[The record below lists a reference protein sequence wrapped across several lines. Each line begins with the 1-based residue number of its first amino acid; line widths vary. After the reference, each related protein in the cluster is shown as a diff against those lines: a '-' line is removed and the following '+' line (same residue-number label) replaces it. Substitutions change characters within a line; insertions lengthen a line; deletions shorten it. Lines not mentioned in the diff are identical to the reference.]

1 MADSGLPIA
10 PSGAATPATRIA
22 ARPWAPFA
30 LGALVL
36 ALAANVVL
44 FLPVPLLIRAIAAIV
59 LFALPGV
66 LVAERLLAG
75 EGVTWAER
83 VAFGAAAAVSGA
95 LLLSLAVA
103 YLPTPM
109 TRAPV
114 LLAFDGAIVAL
125 SAWLAL
131 SAAPARPISRHV
143 PALWWLAVPVALA
156 LVFRLTFLGYSE
168 FQGDEARAMLM
179 AAGLGQGRG
188 EILFFHKKAPG
199 EALLPALMWAATDG
213 IDETSARLPFALMN
227 AAAVL
232 AIGAL
237 AWRLFAANPVLS
249 SRASAKQSPGE
260 GLLRS
265 ARNDTRD
272 ALPPQGGKGGQP
284 PSALPPRPKWARGS
298 GGEGGVERSAA
309 GDREGVIAA
318 VVAAFVLALDG
329 YFVAFARIV
338 QYQSIVALTSIVAV
352 WAAWRYYRDGRRR
365 WAVVAA
371 ALVAAGALGHYE
383 AVFAIPPVAYLL
395 WRRGGL
401 RGLIVPTAAFAAIVA
416 FFYLPFALHPHFRET
431 VAYILNRRVG
441 VGNAADGG
449 GPLYNKLADYFL
461 RATFYNSTWYIL
473 LLAAALVAV
482 FAWLGWR
489 GFRRGRW
496 LALLWPPLA
505 LAVVAAAPEALHI
518 GKYNL
523 SLFLLLPLPLW
534 ALAPRLDDG
543 VKAVILWFL
552 GPFLV
557 ASFLTQKPH
566 THFYTMMP
574 GAALLVGLG
583 VVALAQAVRR
593 RGGRGAGYALAVG
606 GGLVVLLLGGY
617 IWLAFVGHSPEYKR
631 VYPAARS
638 PLYPAVYGDDPPRG
652 GYFGF
657 PYQAGWSIVGA
668 LFADG
673 TLQGDYD
680 SNEEPLV
687 TGWYTRGAVRSPANP
702 RYYIV
707 GQDVQDPVKIPL
719 DRIEKDYHLFAEVSA
734 GGEPKLRIYSRDPV
748 ATPRQYTLADS
759 ARFDP
764 SLGPSF
770 PVGQALAEAPPAIR
784 TDATLG
790 AVRLLGYELTS
801 SAVKAG
807 QPVGVTLFW
816 QPTAKIGADLSVFAH
831 VEDDTIH
838 GQSDGWPDA
847 GQSPTSTWQPGE
859 TIIESRSVLID
870 PATPPGSYPL
880 RVGLYDA
887 KTLQR
892 LPAQGADTDGD
903 HAVLGAITVK
913 P

>member
-1 MADSGLPIA
+1 MADSGLPMA
-10 PSGAATPATRIA
+10 GTGPASPATRLA
-22 ARPWAPFA
+22 TRPWAPIA
-30 LGALVL
+30 LAALVL
-36 ALAANVVL
+36 GLAANL
-44 FLPVPLLIRAIAAIV
+44 ALLLPVPLLVRTIAAIV
-59 LFALPGV
+59 LLALPGV
-66 LVAERLLAG
+66 LVAERLLAA
-75 EGVTWAER
+75 ERVMWAER
-83 VAFGAAAAVSGA
+83 VAFAAAMAVAGA
-95 LLLSLAVA
+95 LVLGLAVA

-114 LLAFDGAIVAL
+114 LLAFDGATVAL
-125 SAWLAL
+125 AAWLAL
-131 SAAPARPISRHV
+131 GQAPARPISIHV
-143 PALWWLAVPVALA
+143 RALWWLAVPVALA

-179 AAGLGQGRG
+179 AAGLGQGRS

-199 EALLPALMWAATDG
+199 EVLTPALVWAATDG

-237 AWRLFAANPVLS
+237 AWRLFTADS
-249 SRASAKQSPGE
+249 SVSLRAPAKQSLNGGSLRYARDDISLSERTGE
-260 GLLRS
+260 S
-265 ARNDTRD
+265 TEATDT
-272 ALPPQGGKGGQP
+272 
-284 PSALPPRPKWARGS
+284 
-298 GGEGGVERSAA
+298 VEANADSMP
-309 GDREGVIAA
+309 VLAA
-318 VVAAFVLALDG
+318 VVAALVLALDG

-352 WAAWRYYRDGRRR
+352 WAAWRYYKSGRGR
-365 WAVVAA
+365 WAIVAG
-371 ALVAAGALGHYE
+371 ALVAAGLLGHYE
-383 AVFAIPPVAYLL
+383 AVFAIPPVAWLL

-401 RGLIVPTAAFAAIVA
+401 RGLLAPTAVFAAIAA

-431 VAYILNRRVG
+431 VFYILNRRVG
-441 VGNAADGG
+441 VGNEADGG

-461 RATFYNSTWYIL
+461 RATFYNSTWYIV
-473 LLAAALVAV
+473 LLAVALVAV

-496 LALLWPPLA
+496 LALVWPVVA
-505 LAVVAAAPEALHI
+505 LAVVVAAPEAIHI

-523 SLFLLLPLPLW
+523 SLFLLLPLLLW
-534 ALAPRLDDG
+534 VLAPRLDDG
-543 VKAVILWFL
+543 VKATILWFL

-583 VVALAQAVRR
+583 VAALAQAIQA
-593 RGGRGAGYALAVG
+593 RGGRIARFALPAVG
-606 GGLVVLLLGGY
+606 VVVVLLLSGY
-617 IWLAFVGHSPEYKR
+617 IWMAFVSHSPEYKR

-638 PLYPAVYGDDPPRG
+638 PFYPVVYGDDPPRG

-657 PYQAGWSIVGA
+657 PYQAGWSIVGS

-687 TGWYTRGAVRSPANP
+687 TGWYTRGAVRSAANP

-719 DRIEKDYHLFAEVSA
+719 DRIEKDYHLLAQVNA
-734 GGEPKLRIYSRDPV
+734 DGDPKLRIYSRDPV
-748 ATPRQYTLADS
+748 AAPREYVLADTS
-759 ARFDP
+759 RFNP
-764 SLGPSF
+764 YLGPSF
-770 PVGQALAEAPPAIR
+770 PVGQALAEAPPAVH
-784 TDATLG
+784 TDAMLG
-790 AVRLLGYELTS
+790 SVRLLGYELAS
-801 SAVKAG
+801 PSVKAG
-807 QPVGVTLFW
+807 EPVGVTLFW
-816 QPTAKIGADLSVFAH
+816 QPTAKIDSNLSVFAH
-831 VEDDTIH
+831 VEDGSIR

-847 GQSPTSTWQPGE
+847 GQSPTSTWLPGD
-859 TIIESRSVLID
+859 TIIESRSVTID
-870 PATPPGSYPL
+870 PTTPPGAYPL
-880 RVGLYDA
+880 RVGLYDS

-892 LPAQGADTDGD
+892 LPARGADTDGD
-903 HAVLGAITVK
+903 HAVLGNITVK

>member
-10 PSGAATPATRIA
+10 PTGAASPATRLA
-22 ARPWAPFA
+22 ARPWVTLA
-30 LGALVL
+30 LAALAL

-44 FLPVPLLIRAIAAIV
+44 FLPVPLLIRAIAAGV

-66 LVAERLLAG
+66 LVAERLLVAG
-75 EGVTWAER
+75 RVTWAER
-83 VAFGAAAAVSGA
+83 IAFDAAVAVAGA
-95 LLLSLAVA
+95 LLLGLAVA

-125 SAWLAL
+125 AAWLAFGH
-131 SAAPARPISRHV
+131 APARPISIHV

-156 LVFRLTFLGYSE
+156 LAFRLTFLGYSE

-179 AAGLGQGRG
+179 AAGLGQGRS

-199 EALLPALMWAATDG
+199 EVLMPALMWAAADG

-237 AWRLFAANPVLS
+237 AWRLFSASPPVSL
-249 SRASAKQSPGE
+249 RASAKQSPGE

-265 ARNDTRD
+265 ARNDGSSLAGLDDLGERGLATEH
-272 ALPPQGGKGGQP
+272 APESLP
-284 PSALPPRPKWARGS
+284 
-298 GGEGGVERSAA
+298 
-309 GDREGVIAA
+309 VIAA

-352 WAAWRYYRDGRRR
+352 WAAWRSYQGGGRR
-365 WAVVAA
+365 WAVVAG
-371 ALVAAGALGHYE
+371 ALVAAGSLGHYE

-401 RGLIVPTAAFAAIVA
+401 RGLVVPTAVFAAIAA

-461 RATFYNSTWYIL
+461 RATFYNSTWYIA
-473 LLAAALVAV
+473 LLAVALVVV

-496 LALLWPPLA
+496 LALIWPPLA
-505 LAVVAAAPEALHI
+505 LAIVAVAPEAIHL

-523 SLFLLLPLPLW
+523 SLFLLLPLLLW
-534 ALAPRLDDG
+534 VLAPRLDDD
-543 VKAVILWFL
+543 VKATLLWFL

-583 VVALAQAVRR
+583 VAALVGFVAA
-593 RGGRGAGYALAVG
+593 RGGRVTGYALAAAG
-606 GGLVVLLLGGY
+606 GVLVLLLGGY
-617 IWLAFVGHSPEYKR
+617 IWMAFVSHSPEYKR
-631 VYPAARS
+631 VYPSARS

-657 PYQAGWSIVGA
+657 PYQAGWSVIGA

-719 DRIEKDYHLFAEVSA
+719 DRIEKDYHLLAQVTA

-748 ATPRQYTLADS
+748 AAPRQYTLVDA

-764 SLGPSF
+764 RLGPTF
-770 PVGQALAEAPPAIR
+770 PVGQALEEAPPAVR
-784 TDATLG
+784 TDAMLG
-790 AVRLLGYELTS
+790 SVRLLGYELTS
-801 SAVKAG
+801 PTVKAG
-807 QPVGVTLFW
+807 EPVGVTLFW
-816 QPTAKIGADLSVFAH
+816 QPTARLDADLSVFAH
-831 VEDDTIH
+831 VEDDALR
-838 GQSDGWPDA
+838 GQSDGWPAA
-847 GQSPTSTWQPGE
+847 GARPTSGWQPGE
-859 TIIESRSVLID
+859 TIIESRSVTID
-870 PATPPGSYPL
+870 AATPPGNYPL
-880 RVGLYDA
+880 RVGLYD
-887 KTLQR
+887 TQTMQR

-903 HAVLGAITVK
+903 HAVLGSITVK